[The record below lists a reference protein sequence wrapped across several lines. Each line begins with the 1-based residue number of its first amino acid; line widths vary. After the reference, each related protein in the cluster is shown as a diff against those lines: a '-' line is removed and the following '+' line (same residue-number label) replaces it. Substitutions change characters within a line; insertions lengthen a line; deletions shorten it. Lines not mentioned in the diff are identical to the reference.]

1 VDASP
6 TRHDR
11 RLQASALAAALLLL
25 LQAALGMVVNLFV
38 TIPAHHPG
46 ARASDYVGGSI
57 ESVGW
62 AIGHGAGALV
72 AHVLLGL
79 LIGLFSLHVVA
90 VCARSGQRATVAWSA
105 LAALLVVAAGFNG
118 ASFLDY
124 GHNVNS
130 LIMALLALG
139 AVGCYATVLYL
150 TGRSAAAAQLAPP
163 RR

>member
-1 VDASP
+1 M
-6 TRHDR
+6 
-11 RLQASALAAALLLL
+11 L
-25 LQAALGMVVNLFV
+25 LQAALGMVVNLYV

-46 ARASDYVGGSI
+46 ARAADYFSGSI

-62 AIGHGAGALV
+62 AIGHGSGALV

-90 VCARSGQRATVAWSA
+90 LCVRSGQRAMAAWSA
-105 LAALLVVAAGFNG
+105 LGALLVIGAGFNG

-124 GHNVNS
+124 GHSVNS

-139 AVGCYATVLYL
+139 AVGCYATVIFL
-150 TGRSAAAAQLAPP
+150 TASRPAAGSPALP